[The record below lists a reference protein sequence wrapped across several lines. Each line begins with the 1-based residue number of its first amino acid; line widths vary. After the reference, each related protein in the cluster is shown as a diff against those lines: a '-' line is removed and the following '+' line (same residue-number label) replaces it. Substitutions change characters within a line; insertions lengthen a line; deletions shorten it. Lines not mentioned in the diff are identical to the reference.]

1 MAGFEFSSGRFWIVS
16 NIAQTAAVNERRL
29 PPALRR
35 VARPVVRRVSMLD
48 AQQFRQYAEEAL
60 DWTVSPEQKKRNG
73 P

>member
-1 MAGFEFSSGRFWIVS
+1 
-16 NIAQTAAVNERRL
+16 
-29 PPALRR
+29 
-35 VARPVVRRVSMLD
+35 MLD